1 MKMRRIRKS
10 ARFFPYIQMKRY
22 SRYFKYVKPRIWY
35 LVGALVAGLLFGA
48 SSGFGMPV
56 IFDKVL
62 KRIFIPEDGHT
73 YSLWYIFGVAALIP
87 TIFIIR
93 ALTGYLSGYLMSF
106 VSLDVLRR
114 IKQDLFSQ
122 VQDYPLSFFDKHTTG
137 DLFVRLTG
145 DTQSVQTILLSFA
158 SEMIRQPVQVI
169 GALSFLAY
177 MCITKGEIVF
187 LLVFIAAVPFCIIPV
202 QMMRRNLKRFSR
214 MSVEST
220 GKIAQHF
227 NENLAAAHEV
237 RVFNL
242 QESQKRKFW
251 DMNLNLQ
258 NLALKI
264 TKYELLQQP
273 LMEVLAASMISI
285 TFVYAYKV
293 KIEFS
298 TFAAIGLALY
308 FTIDPIKRIVRMCTD
323 FIKITPSFDRL
334 NEVLDYVSSVPEP
347 KNPVEVGALRGE
359 IEFKNVNFAYAEKT
373 VLHNVNIKITAGT
386 SCALVG
392 ESGAGKSTFA
402 KLVMRFYDPTSGVV
416 CVDGINLKD
425 MRSHDLRKNLGSVP
439 QYPVLFN
446 DTVYNNILLAKPD
459 ATEAEVYAAA
469 RAAFAHDFI
478 TELEDGYQT
487 MVGER
492 GDRLSGGQKQ
502 RIAIARVFLKN
513 PPLIV
518 LDEATSALDVK
529 SEAFIQ
535 QAIDKLM
542 HERTMFVIAHRFSTI
557 RNVKKIIVFKD
568 GEIVGF
574 GSHAEL
580 YETCQHYRELYDRQ
594 TSETPETRQ

>member
-1 MKMRRIRKS
+1 
-10 ARFFPYIQMKRY
+10 MKRY
-22 SRYFKYVKPRIWY
+22 SRYLKYVRPKVWY
-35 LVGALVAGLLFGA
+35 LVGALLAGLAFGA

-62 KRIFIPEDGHT
+62 KRIFMPEDGT
-73 YSLWYIFGVAALIP
+73 VYSLWYVLGVAMLIP
-87 TIFIIR
+87 MVFIIR
-93 ALTGYLSGYLMSF
+93 AITGYLSGYLMSY

-137 DLFVRLTG
+137 DLFVRLTT
-145 DTQSVQTILLSFA
+145 DTQAVQTILLSFA

-187 LLVFIAAVPFCIIPV
+187 LLVFIAAVPFCILPV
-202 QMMRRNLKRFSR
+202 QMMRRNLKRCAR
-214 MSVEST
+214 MSAESL
-220 GKIAQHF
+220 GAIAQHF

-242 QESQKRKFW
+242 QEMQKKRFW
-251 DMNLNLQ
+251 DMNVSFQKLV
-258 NLALKI
+258 LKI
-264 TKYELLQQP
+264 SKYELLQQP
-273 LMEVLAASMISI
+273 MMEVLAATMVSI
-285 TFVYAYKV
+285 TFVYAYKA
-293 KIEFS
+293 KIDFS

-334 NEVLDYVSSVPEP
+334 NEVLDYVSTVPEP
-347 KNPVEVGALRGE
+347 ANPVKVDALRGE
-359 IEFKNVNFAYAEKT
+359 IEFS
-373 VLHNVNIKITAGT
+373 NVNITIPAGT

-402 KLVMRFYDPTSGVV
+402 KLVMRFYDPTSGEVKI
-416 CVDGINLKD
+416 DGINLKD
-425 MRSHDLRKNLGSVP
+425 MRLFDLRKNLGSVP

-446 DTVYNNILLAKPD
+446 DTIYNNILLAKPD
-459 ATEAEVYAAA
+459 ATEEEVYTAA
-469 RAAFAHDFI
+469 RAAFAHEFI

-487 MVGER
+487 RVGER

-513 PPLIV
+513 PSLIV
-518 LDEATSALDVK
+518 LDEATSALDVN

-535 QAIDKLM
+535 KAIDKLM
-542 HERTMFVIAHRFSTI
+542 HERTMFIIAHRFSTI
-557 RNVKKIIVFKD
+557 RNVKRIIVFREGNIID
-568 GEIVGF
+568 F
-574 GSHAEL
+574 GSHTEL
-580 YETCQHYRELYDRQ
+580 YERCPYYKELFDKQ
-594 TSETPETRQ
+594 SAK